1 MAITRITGRTNP
13 LIVQTAALHE
23 KKYREQ
29 NHLFLLEGKK
39 LFADALACGTS
50 LQHIFVTEQTLPLCL
65 SMLGITSEQDA
76 PPSLVCLSQSA
87 FEKISTEKSP
97 EGIICTAEY
106 LDKRH
111 FFGTINRETLESLKG
126 KRVFVLSSI
135 RDPGNLGTVIRTACA
150 FGVDALV
157 LSSDCADLYH
167 PKAVRAAMGAL
178 LRQTV
183 YITAD
188 LPDTVTALRSIGKS
202 VYAAMLDENA
212 VPLPDLTLTR
222 DTVFVVGNEGHG
234 IDPSVAAACSGSTL
248 IPMAKDSMESL
259 NAAIASGILLW
270 QSFQMNM

>member
-1 MAITRITGRTNP
+1 MAITRITSRTNP

-29 NHLFLLEGKK
+29 NRLFLLEGKK
-39 LFADALACGTS
+39 LFSEALASGIS
-50 LQHIFVTEQTLPLCL
+50 LRHIFVTEQTLPLCL
-65 SMLGITSEQDA
+65 SMLGIADERDA
-76 PPSLVCLSQSA
+76 PSSLVCLSQSA

-97 EGIICTAEY
+97 EGIICAAEY

-111 FFGTINRETLESLKG
+111 FFGTINRETSESLKG
-126 KRVFVLSSI
+126 KRIFCLCSI

-150 FGVDALV
+150 FGVDALI

-167 PKAVRAAMGAL
+167 PKTVRAAMGAL

-183 YITAD
+183 YITND
-188 LPDTVTALRSIGKS
+188 LPSAVTELRSIGKS

-212 VPLPDLTLTR
+212 VPLPDLTLTP
-222 DTVFVVGNEGHG
+222 DTVFIVGNEGHG
-234 IDPSVAAACSGSTL
+234 IDPSVAEACSGSTL

-259 NAAIASGILLW
+259 NAAIASAILLW